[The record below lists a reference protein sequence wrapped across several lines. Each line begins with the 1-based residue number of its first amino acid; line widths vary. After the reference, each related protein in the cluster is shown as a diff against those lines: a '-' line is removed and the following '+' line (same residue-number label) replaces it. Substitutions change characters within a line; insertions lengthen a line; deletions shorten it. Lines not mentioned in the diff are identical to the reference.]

1 MNLTDFDGFW
11 LIFVDSF
18 FQFFLSF
25 FLFYVYLFSC
35 TATAMTR
42 VEQLFCLTIS
52 QRISALPF
60 DLERKDGKLGRSIY
74 KQVKQSIIFKT
85 IQATEVFEVKN
96 IKALRWNWGKLNWH
110 FTVAIENIKPQ
121 KLQLYLSLISNISN
135 ELWPLN
141 IVLNYFFP
149 NSVMSHN
156 WPSPVRNK
164 KFFSENFQLQK
175 QIPSAR

>member
-96 IKALRWNWGKLNWH
+96 IKALRWNWGKLNCH
-110 FTVAIENIKPQ
+110 FTVATENIKPE
-121 KLQLYLSLISNISN
+121 KLQLCLSLISNILN
-135 ELWPLN
+135 KLWPII
-141 IVLNYFFP
+141 IVWYFFDKL
-149 NSVMSHN
+149 SQN